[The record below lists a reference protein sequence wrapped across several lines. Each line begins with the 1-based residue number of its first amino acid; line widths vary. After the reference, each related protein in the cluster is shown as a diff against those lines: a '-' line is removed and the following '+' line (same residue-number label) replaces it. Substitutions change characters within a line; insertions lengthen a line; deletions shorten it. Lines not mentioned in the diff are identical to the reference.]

1 MHHGH
6 KTCRDVMTKDVTCC
20 TPNDSVKAAA
30 EMMKQENVGPI
41 PVVDSQQ
48 TKKLIGIVTDRD
60 LAIKVVGAGLDPNT
74 TKVQQVMST
83 DVVTCHPDDSVDMAM
98 HEMEKHQLRRI
109 PVVDN
114 NDHIMGI
121 IAQADIFTRME
132 KPQETAQVVE
142 GISEPSK
149 DTRK

>member
-6 KTCRDVMTKDVTCC
+6 KTCRDVMTTDVTSC

-30 EMMKQENVGPI
+30 EMMKKEDVGPI
-41 PVVDSQQ
+41 TVVDSQQ
-48 TKKLIGIVTDRD
+48 TKKLVGIVTDRD
-60 LAIKVVGAGLDPNT
+60 LAVKVVAAGLDPNT

-83 DVVTCHPDDSVDMAM
+83 DLVTCHPDDSVDKAM

-109 PVVDN
+109 PIVDN
-114 NDHIMGI
+114 NDRIMGI

-132 KPQETAQVVE
+132 KPHETAQVVE
-142 GISEPSK
+142 EISEP
-149 DTRK
+149 R